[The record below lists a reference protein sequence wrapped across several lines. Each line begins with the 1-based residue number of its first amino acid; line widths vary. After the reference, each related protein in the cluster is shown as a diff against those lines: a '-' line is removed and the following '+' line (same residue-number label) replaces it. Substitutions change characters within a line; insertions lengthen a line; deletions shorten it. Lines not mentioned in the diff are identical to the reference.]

1 MRQRREVSP
10 VHVEPRLCPHA
21 HIYDVETYSFP
32 FPIAVGPYHKI
43 LAAARL
49 LLQIS
54 YDIFLIFFCELV
66 DLYAI
71 QVLKRC
77 VVPVFAGFRV
87 LDFHHVAEDRRH
99 PVCGL
104 LIIDE
109 VSELKNWVVLRTS
122 LELQIDIKSIKGL
135 LY

>member
-10 VHVEPRLCPHA
+10 VHVEPRLGPHA
-21 HIYDVETYSFP
+21 HIYDVEANSFP

-43 LAAARL
+43 LAAANL

-54 YDIFLIFFCELV
+54 YDFFLVFFRELV
-66 DLYAI
+66 DLYTV
-71 QVLKRC
+71 QVLKRS

-87 LDFHHVAEDRRH
+87 LNFHNVAEDRRH
-99 PVCGL
+99 PVCRL

-109 VSELKNWVVLRTS
+109 VSELKYGVVL
-122 LELQIDIKSIKGL
+122 
-135 LY
+135 